1 MGDPPPVP
9 PPAQRPSGLRPPS
22 NIPGRIARPS
32 GLPRPPP
39 TPVTPHHPP
48 TPLTPAAPTPRA
60 SGVAAQKQQEA
71 RIRKINEE
79 VSRMKLADVEEED
92 LETPSY
98 YDRSRRDS
106 EVSRRS
112 SLGNGSR
119 RGSEVD
125 RKKRVSDALPSAE
138 ALWESAR
145 RLSEAGVR
153 RCSDASVILTE
164 DTDSFIIGDKV
175 WVGGTKPGQIAY
187 IGETQFA
194 PGEWAGV
201 VLDETIGKN
210 DGSVAG
216 VRYFQCEAKRGVFSR
231 LTRLTRTPLATL
243 GEQDGEPTSPVS
255 RRPSSALSHTGS
267 LRGENKLS
275 PSPTPHDMSN
285 SIGLH
290 SPSQPEPRVGE
301 RVIVMSS
308 QGSKAGVLR
317 YIGTTEFAAGMWAG
331 VELDD
336 PVGKN
341 DGSVGDKRYFE
352 CMPKYGLF
360 APVAKVSRSP
370 SSGAGM
376 RRGVCSVHH
385 TNPNSTSTSSLRRRG
400 SRESIASTTGSTS
413 SAVRSPAP
421 RVRLGVNSLGQ
432 KSSTRTTPTAATMQ
446 TTLQNTLRDKE
457 QYIEQLLKE
466 RELERAEVTRAASQV
481 DDAEQKLSNLK
492 LEFEQYQEQM
502 QAQLQDAQLMLSGI
516 ELDKRELATQLE
528 EERRRV
534 EDLQFR
540 FEEASIAK
548 IDMEG
553 QDEVHLER
561 IKELE
566 KALQDE
572 RKRAEELELESN
584 RAFEMEENLAKV
596 REEAEQELRV
606 KIEELGTQLAQKETI
621 LGEKEQALQAQ
632 EKEMTVLKS
641 EVEGLKKKSIAQEEG
656 EKSHS
661 VDLETM
667 KQENAQLVQ
676 RIQAAE
682 DKFNQVL
689 KEKQLMEEKVN
700 ELQALNTEKVKSES
714 EISTRLVKETERI
727 AELESQ
733 LCIASEEVKGAT
745 EKYSSYLSESKKD
758 IEELKK
764 AKDEE
769 ISSLKQSLQKEAEA
783 ALKLKQEEVDKMSQ
797 MCSEIKAESQKDL
810 EELKNRKDSEIE
822 GLRMSLTKNGDEAL
836 KAKQEELDKMSQMF
850 SDLKAESKKEMEELK
865 TRKDAEIEGLKQSLV
880 KHGDEALKAKQEEL
894 DKMSQMYSNLIDA
907 SKKEIEDL
915 RAQKDLEMDELKK
928 SLLKQK
934 EEALLSKEEE
944 LEKVRQSSLDFTS
957 EARKE
962 IENLKKE
969 RDAELESVRQS
980 LIKQSEESLKAKLEE
995 VDRIHE
1001 ELNNYK
1007 IQSSKETELLLS
1019 QKNSEIED
1027 LKQSL
1032 LKEGDEALKAKQQ
1045 EVENLKQEISSLQAE
1060 KTSTVEELEKAHKAE
1075 LETLRTSCQSKDD
1088 EISRL
1093 KSELESLMSNV
1104 EGQKSVTE
1112 EAVSVMR
1119 NKMEEVCVLKDNLM
1133 KEKEEMIPRLT
1144 QLQGEVVTLKEEK
1157 MKMDETLLK
1166 TQSWLETMTS
1176 QMSQLLCVIGG
1187 NVNVESPVPSDESKD
1202 VKTSDPEKMAARL
1215 KSVGSMI
1222 QSCAELGVKMK
1233 GVMEEL
1239 EETKKREAEMI
1250 SSFQSEK
1257 ESLEQMAQ
1265 SLKSLLEKQE
1275 KDIQERQ
1282 QEINQLN
1289 AEKSQ
1294 ANKYKTLLEGL
1305 EREKTQ
1311 LERKVVELQVAVA
1324 QSKANANN
1332 EDSTYQNLMAEKEMA
1347 QGQIDFL
1354 NSVIVDMQRKNDDL
1368 KARVEIL
1375 EIGITPAD
1383 ADELNLNGIKPRMV
1397 APRLFCDICDV
1408 FDLHDTEDCPRQAS
1422 DSPPPLIKHHR
1433 AVTPDGSKSKRIVP
1447 DRPYCDT
1454 CEVFGHDTADCEDG
1468 ETF

>member
-1 MGDPPPVP
+1 MGDNPPLP

-32 GLPRPPP
+32 GLPKPPPTPGTPYPP
-39 TPVTPHHPP
+39 TPVTPS
-48 TPLTPAAPTPRA
+48 APTPRA
-60 SGVAAQKQQEA
+60 SVGVIPQRQQEQA
-71 RIRKINEE
+71 RIKKINEE

-92 LETPSY
+92 LEVPSY
-98 YDRSRRDS
+98 YDPSRRDS

-112 SLGNGSR
+112 SY
-119 RGSEVD
+119 
-125 RKKRVSDALPSAE
+125 ALPSAE
-138 ALWESAR
+138 ALWENAR

-216 VRYFQCEAKRGVFSR
+216 IRYFQCEAKKGVFSR
-231 LTRLTRTPLATL
+231 LTRLTRTPLMVV
-243 GEQDGEPTSPVS
+243 GEGDVEPTSPLS

-267 LRGENKLS
+267 LRGDNKLS
-275 PSPTPHDMSN
+275 PSPTPHDLTN
-285 SIGLH
+285 SIGLP
-290 SPSQPEPRVGE
+290 SPTQQEPRVGE

-317 YIGTTEFAAGMWAG
+317 YIGTTEFATGMWAG

-341 DGSVGDKRYFE
+341 DGSVGNKRYFE

-360 APVAKVSRSP
+360 APVAKISRSP

-385 TNPNSTSTSSLRRRG
+385 TNANSTSSLKRRG
-400 SRESIASTTGSTS
+400 SRESVASTAGSTS

-432 KSSTRTTPTAATMQ
+432 KPSTRTTPTATTMQ

-492 LEFEQYQEQM
+492 LEFEHYQEQM
-502 QAQLQDAQLMLSGI
+502 QAQLQDVQLMLSGV
-516 ELDKRELATQLE
+516 ELDKRELAAQLE
-528 EERRRV
+528 EERRRM

-572 RKRAEELELESN
+572 RTRAEELELESN
-584 RAFEMEENLAKV
+584 RAFEIEENLAKV

-606 KIEELGTQLAQKETI
+606 KVEELGAQLAQKVAVLT
-621 LGEKEQALQAQ
+621 EKECALESR
-632 EKEMTVLKS
+632 EKEMSALHT
-641 EVEGLKKKSIAQEEG
+641 EVEELKKKLIAQEGG
-656 EKSHS
+656 EKTLTDDFQKLKQDNSQL
-661 VDLETM
+661 LE
-667 KQENAQLVQ
+667 
-676 RIQAAE
+676 RIHAAE
-682 DKFNQVL
+682 ERVDQVL
-689 KEKQLMEEKVN
+689 KEKQKLEEKVN
-700 ELQALNTEKVKSES
+700 ELQVFNTDKLKSES
-714 EISTRLVKETERI
+714 EIAERLAKETKRVI
-727 AELESQ
+727 ELESQ
-733 LCIASEEVKGAT
+733 VHILSEEQKSAT

-769 ISSLKQSLQKEAEA
+769 ISHMKQLLQKEAEE
-783 ALKLKQEEVDKMSQ
+783 ALKLKESELERMVQELTRLKQENIKEVD
-797 MCSEIKAESQKDL
+797 
-810 EELKNRKDSEIE
+810 ELKNQ
-822 GLRMSLTKNGDEAL
+822 KN
-836 KAKQEELDKMSQMF
+836 
-850 SDLKAESKKEMEELK
+850 
-865 TRKDAEIEGLKQSLV
+865 AEIEGLKQSLM

-894 DKMSQMYSNLIDA
+894 DKMTQMYTDAKAETKKELEELKNRKDAEIEGLKQSLIKHGDEALKAKQEELDKITQMYSTLKDT
-907 SKKEIEDL
+907 SKKEMEDL
-915 RAQKDLEMDELKK
+915 RTQKDTELEELKK

-934 EEALLSKEEE
+934 EEALISKQEE
-944 LEKVRQSSLDFTS
+944 LDKISQMSSAFT
-957 EARKE
+957 EETKRE
-962 IENLKKE
+962 IENLKKQ
-969 RDAELESVRQS
+969 RDTDLESLKQS
-980 LIKQSEESLKAKLEE
+980 IMKQSEEGLKSKQEE
-995 VDRIHE
+995 LDRISE
-1001 ELNNYK
+1001 EFSNYK
-1007 IQSSKETELLLS
+1007 IQRSKEVEAIMS
-1019 QKNSEIED
+1019 QKNMEIEG

-1032 LKEGDEALKAKQQ
+1032 MTQGDEALKSKQQ
-1045 EVENLKQEISSLQAE
+1045 ELDKVSQMLASLQVE
-1060 KTSTVEELEKAHKAE
+1060 KTSEIEELKKNHENE
-1075 LETLRTSCQSKDD
+1075 MDTLRKVSQSKED
-1088 EISRL
+1088 EISVL
-1093 KSELESLMSNV
+1093 KSQIESLKSSA
-1104 EGQKSVTE
+1104 EGQKTVNE
-1112 EAVSVMR
+1112 EAVSVIK
-1119 NKMEEVCVLKDNLM
+1119 NKMEEVCLQKENLLK
-1133 KEKEEMIPRLT
+1133 EREEMVPRLS

-1157 MKMDETLLK
+1157 IKMDETLVE

-1176 QMSQLLCVIGG
+1176 QMSQLLSVMGG
-1187 NVNVESPVPSDESKD
+1187 NLHNELPVPSPNENQDGKSTAQSEPDKLS
-1202 VKTSDPEKMAARL
+1202 TRL
-1215 KSVGSMI
+1215 KSVGSML
-1222 QSCAELGVKMK
+1222 QSCAELGIKMK

-1239 EETKKREAEMI
+1239 EETKKREAEMVN
-1250 SSFQSEK
+1250 SFQSEK
-1257 ESLEQMAQ
+1257 DSLEQMAQ

-1275 KDIQERQ
+1275 KDIQDRQ
-1282 QEINQLN
+1282 NEINQLKG
-1289 AEKSQ
+1289 EKSQ

-1305 EREKTQ
+1305 EREKAQ

-1422 DSPPPLIKHHR
+1422 DSSPPPLIKHR
-1433 AVTPDGSKSKRIVP
+1433 AVTPEGGKSKRVVP